1 MCAPCLLLWVRL
13 LSPTPAQ
20 LHTVEEEKQK
30 TYTTLTT
37 AAAAAAAA
45 AAAYFFCERV
55 REERN
60 GEGDEEGEKYDI
72 MTRAVLSVC

>member
-1 MCAPCLLLWVRL
+1 MRIHQDPHTFFQVG
-13 LSPTPAQ
+13 TAQ
-20 LHTVEEEKQK
+20 LQTIEKEKQK
-30 TYTTLTT
+30 AYTALTT

-45 AAAYFFCERV
+45 AACSFCERV

-72 MTRAVLSVC
+72 MAYGSF